1 MFCAADMP
9 HGWHEITSW
18 EDAVSAATDVAARLD
33 ISYEDVLNNLKDLAV
48 YSQMALTLYR
58 EEQDA

>member
-9 HGWHEITSW
+9 HGWHLTSW
-18 EDAVSAATDVAARLD
+18 VDAITLVEEATSKLRAQYGDTLD
-33 ISYEDVLNNLKDLAV
+33 NLKDLAV